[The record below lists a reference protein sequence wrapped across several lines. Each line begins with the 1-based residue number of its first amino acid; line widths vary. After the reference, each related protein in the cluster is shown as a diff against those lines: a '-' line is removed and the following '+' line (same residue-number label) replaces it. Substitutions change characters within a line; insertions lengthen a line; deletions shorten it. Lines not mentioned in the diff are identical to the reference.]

1 MPLHLQKLS
10 VGSESFEDLAEW
22 LEGEVGLRRKRG
34 EEEVYIHTTR
44 MMPSRGEEIVAGGS
58 MYWIIRGVMCCRQ
71 RVLDLRPVTGRDGIS
86 RCDIVLE
93 PELHRTEPR
102 PHRAFQGWRYLA
114 PNDAPNDLR
123 DMTEGTG
130 LPAHLVL
137 ELKELGLL

>member
-22 LEGEVGLRRKRG
+22 VEGEVGLCRKRG

-44 MMPSRGEEIVAGGS
+44 MMPSRGEEILAGGS
-58 MYWIIRGVMCCRQ
+58 MFWIIRGVMCCRQ

-93 PELHRTEPR
+93 PELIRTEPR

-114 PNDAPNDLR
+114 AKDAPNDLR

-130 LPAHLVL
+130 LPTHLVL

>member
-22 LEGEVGLRRKRG
+22 VEGEVGLCRKRG

-44 MMPSRGEEIVAGGS
+44 MMPSRVEEILAGGS
-58 MYWIIRGVMCCRQ
+58 MFWIIRGVMCCRQ

-93 PELHRTEPR
+93 PELIRTEPH

-114 PNDAPNDLR
+114 AKDAPNDLR

-130 LPAHLVL
+130 LPTHLVL